1 MLLIRE
7 PIPYSTEAD
16 LRWQPFS
23 SPPLTKEDSGSMY
36 ATLQSEF
43 SGSSSSPCYQ
53 RSAFIVSTHA
63 CLTKSKT
70 AYSTPD
76 ISLHSGPLFSAAS
89 NVLSQTAGSMNMF
102 PHGNSHD
109 GNFHSQ
115 QAQWAQYQRSLS
127 TTPEDP
133 YQRRAH
139 ESSLTPPAGYASL
152 PSQQAMFSNTSYPIG
167 MQQPMQAP
175 HSQAFYPT

>member
-1 MLLIRE
+1 MKLFL
-7 PIPYSTEAD
+7 YSTEIN
-16 LRWQPFS
+16 LLWQPFS
-23 SPPLTKEDSGSMY
+23 SPILTKEDSESMY

-43 SGSSSSPCYQ
+43 FRKPSSTQLLKILLPS
-53 RSAFIVSTHA
+53 VSI
-63 CLTKSKT
+63 KKT
-70 AYSTPD
+70 NRTVKIAYSTPD
-76 ISLHSGPLFSAAS
+76 ISLHSGPLLSAAS
-89 NVLSQTAGSMNMF
+89 NVISQTGSMNMF
-102 PHGNSHD
+102 PQGNRHD

-127 TTPEDP
+127 STPEDP
-133 YQRRAH
+133 YQRRSQ

-175 HSQAFYPT
+175 PSQAFYPT

>member
-1 MLLIRE
+1 
-7 PIPYSTEAD
+7 
-16 LRWQPFS
+16 
-23 SPPLTKEDSGSMY
+23 MY

-43 SGSSSSPCYQ
+43 FRNQSLTHPAIKEPS
-53 RSAFIVSTHA
+53 FIVSIIKIK
-63 CLTKSKT
+63 LTDSAT

-76 ISLHSGPLFSAAS
+76 ISLHSGPLFSAAAT
-89 NVLSQTAGSMNMF
+89 NVLSQTGDSMNMF
-102 PHGNSHD
+102 PQGNRHD

-127 TTPEDP
+127 STPEDP
-133 YQRRAH
+133 YQRRPQ

-167 MQQPMQAP
+167 MQQPIQAP
-175 HSQAFYPT
+175 PSQAFYPT